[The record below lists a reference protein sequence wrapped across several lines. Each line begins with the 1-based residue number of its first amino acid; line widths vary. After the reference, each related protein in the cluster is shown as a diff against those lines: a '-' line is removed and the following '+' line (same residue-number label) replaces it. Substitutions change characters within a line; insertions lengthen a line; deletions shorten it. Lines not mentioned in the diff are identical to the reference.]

1 MRIALVAC
9 IAFALSVA
17 VPAQDVEGSHDH
29 PAVTRYPG
37 SVIQWYTS
45 ENHLAYKVPAG
56 PATGYRLI
64 GDWIQTEGRLTRIYY
79 ALEGGKRTHGEVY
92 QNYMKAL
99 REAGFD
105 ILASGLHEKNSRG
118 PEVGTR
124 NWQEIFFAANPW
136 KNDSAANNMLSG
148 SSTAGGSGSII
159 ATKERADNTLY
170 VAVSVYQFSDKNV
183 STLVDV
189 LETGEAETGLIVADA
204 EAIGKGIKEFGRVVL
219 DGILFDTGKATLKEE
234 SAAALKEISVYL
246 KAHAERLFYVVGH
259 TDSEG
264 TLEDNQTLS
273 VNRAKAVVEALVK
286 DYGIEPGR
294 LEGHGVGP
302 LVPVFTNATEG
313 GREQNRRVELVER

>member
-1 MRIALVAC
+1 MRTLCIAC
-9 IAFALSVA
+9 IALAISLVA
-17 VPAQDVEGSHDH
+17 PAQDMEGSHDH

-45 ENHLAYKVPAG
+45 ENHRAYKVPTG

-64 GDWIQTEGRLTRIYY
+64 GDCINTEGRLTRIYY

-92 QNYMKAL
+92 RNYMKAL
-99 REAGFD
+99 REAGFE

-124 NWQEIFFAANPW
+124 NWQEIFFSANPW
-136 KNDSAANNMLSG
+136 ENDGAANNMLSG

-159 ATKERADNTLY
+159 AKKERADNTLY
-170 VAVSVYQFSDKNV
+170 VAVSVYHFSNDNV

-204 EAIGKGIKEFGRVVL
+204 AAIGKGIKEFGRVVL
-219 DGILFDTGKATLKEE
+219 DGILFDTGKATLKAE
-234 SAAALKEISVYL
+234 SAAALKEISAYL
-246 KAHAERLFYVVGH
+246 KAHPERQFYVVGH

-286 DYGIEPGR
+286 NYGIEPER